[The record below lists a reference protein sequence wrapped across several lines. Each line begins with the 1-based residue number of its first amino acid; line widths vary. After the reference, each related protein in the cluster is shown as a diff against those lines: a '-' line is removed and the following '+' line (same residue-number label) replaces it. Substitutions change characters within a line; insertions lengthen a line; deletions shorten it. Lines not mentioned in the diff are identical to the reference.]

1 MNEPSDMVSSMAAVV
16 SAMAKGEVTPDEA
29 KAVADVVEIQ
39 RRVIETE
46 GLEIRIA
53 ALEEVRK

>member
-1 MNEPSDMVSSMAAVV
+1 MVATMSSVV
-16 SAMAKGEVTPDEA
+16 SAMAQGEVTPDEA

-46 GLEIRIA
+46 SLENRIT
-53 ALEEVRK
+53 ALEGIRK